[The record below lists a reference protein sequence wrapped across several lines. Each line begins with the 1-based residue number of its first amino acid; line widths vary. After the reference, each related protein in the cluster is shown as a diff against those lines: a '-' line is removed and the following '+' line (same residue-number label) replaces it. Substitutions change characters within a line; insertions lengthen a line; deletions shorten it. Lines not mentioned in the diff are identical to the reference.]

1 MSTPEYA
8 SRAELEQMRADLD
21 DARQALRRESRE
33 TRNSGGGS
41 GSNGDAPLTR
51 AELRRAL
58 DDFREDV
65 QDELR
70 RAYRRGAE
78 AERVAIAEAVCD
90 ELDARY
96 IDDLDVDEVDDRIA
110 KGKQNG
116 GNGKAKA
123 GAKPARGAEPK
134 PEKGKELDRQGW
146 LERLM
151 SD

>member
-1 MSTPEYA
+1 MGTPEYVT
-8 SRAELEQMRADLD
+8 RAELEQMQAEIA

-33 TRNSGGGS
+33 TRNGGGH
-41 GSNGDAPLTR
+41 GDAPLTR

-78 AERVAIAEAVCD
+78 AERAAIAEAVCD

-96 IDDLDVDEVDDRIA
+96 VDDLDDDEVEDRFS
-110 KGKQNG
+110 KRSNG
-116 GNGKAKA
+116 SGNGKAKA
-123 GAKPARGAEPK
+123 GTKPARASGEPK
-134 PEKGKELDRQGW
+134 AKEPKKELDRQGW